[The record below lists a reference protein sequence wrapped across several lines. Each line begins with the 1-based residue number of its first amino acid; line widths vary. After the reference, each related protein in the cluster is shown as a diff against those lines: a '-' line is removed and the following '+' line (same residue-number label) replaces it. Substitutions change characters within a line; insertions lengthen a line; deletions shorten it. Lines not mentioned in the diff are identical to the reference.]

1 MRTAKEIACLLAQQ
15 AEAVASYLLPN
26 GKKYGSEWRV
36 GSVNGE
42 PGKSLA
48 VHLQGSK
55 AGVWCD
61 FAKGTQASGD
71 LLDLWA
77 EVRGIDL
84 GTAMKEA
91 AKYLGLPILQ
101 FEPNKAKKFA
111 RPNINLELLENKKI
125 NSPVKKYL
133 MEERRLTEKTI
144 EDFKIKEKGRNIV
157 FPYWRENEI
166 IFVKYLSIDRVNGKK
181 QISVEKN
188 CEPCLFGWHLIP
200 NNARSVTLCEGEID
214 AMTLHQY
221 GFPALSVPFGGG
233 TGNKHRWLD
242 YEFDRLAVFD
252 EIYLCFD
259 NDEEGK
265 AAETDLIARLGAHR
279 CRIVSLP
286 YKDANACL
294 QAQMTSLTMR
304 QLFDESKIL
313 DPQELKQ
320 ASSFVE
326 EVINEFYPP
335 DNQPLGI
342 YPPWQKAKDK
352 ILFRQEEL
360 SIWTGTNGHGKSQ
373 FLGHI
378 TLSAMKQDARVCI
391 ASLELK
397 PKRLLYRLTRQ
408 AAGLTNPTDG
418 YIRAIHEWY
427 NDQLW
432 VFDLLGTAK
441 VARLLEVFHYAWKR
455 YRINMFIIDS
465 FLKLDISE
473 DDYVTQKKFIEQ
485 LCDFKNQYPCH
496 IHLVVHPRKNVDE
509 HHFPG
514 KLDNK
519 GTGAISDL
527 ADNCF
532 TVWRNKKKEDLKRRQ
547 EQGYALSPK
556 EMEQLE
562 TTDCIWSCDKQRN
575 GDWEGKMGL
584 WFDRDSFQYL
594 SSPDHKPTQFVD
606 YSCVDCKQEPIYR
619 EEIKYGF

>member
-1 MRTAKEIACLLAQQ
+1 MAKEIAPLLAQQ
-15 AEAVASYLLPN
+15 VESIAAYLLPN
-26 GKKYGSEWRV
+26 GKREGSEWRV
-36 GSVNGE
+36 GSINGE

-48 VHLQGSK
+48 VHLGGNK
-55 AGVWCD
+55 AGIWCD
-61 FAKGTQASGD
+61 FAEGTQTGGD

-77 EVRGIDL
+77 GVRKISL
-84 GTAMKEA
+84 FEAMKEA
-91 AKYLGLPILQ
+91 ERYLGLSSMQ
-101 FEPNKAKKFA
+101 FEPYKPKKFT
-111 RPNINLELLENKKI
+111 RPNIHLKSLTKNKVD
-125 NSPVKKYL
+125 SPVKKYL
-133 MEERRLTEKTI
+133 IEERKLTEKTI

-157 FPYWRENEI
+157 FPYWRDNEI
-166 IFVKYLSIDRVNGKK
+166 VFVKYLSIDRVNGKK
-181 QISVEKN
+181 QISVEKD

-221 GFPALSVPFGGG
+221 GIAVLSVPFGGG

-242 YEFDRLAVFD
+242 YEFDRLSVFD
-252 EIYLCFD
+252 KIYLCFD

-265 AAETDLIARLGAHR
+265 SAATDLIARLGAHR
-279 CRIVSLP
+279 CRLVNLP
-286 YKDANACL
+286 HKDANACL
-294 QAQMTSLTMR
+294 QAEMTPLTMR
-304 QLFDESKIL
+304 SLFNESKTL

-320 ASSFVE
+320 ASSFVD

-378 TLSAMKQDARVCI
+378 ILSAMKQDARVCI

-408 AAGLTNPTDG
+408 AAGLEKPTEG

-427 NDQLW
+427 DDRLLI
-432 VFDLLGTAK
+432 FDLLGTAK
-441 VARLLEVFHYAWKR
+441 ADRLLEVFLYAWKR
-455 YRINMFIIDS
+455 YRINMFVIDS

-473 DDYVTQKKFIEQ
+473 DDYTAQKRFIEK

-496 IHLVVHPRKNVDE
+496 IHLVVHPRKNADE
-509 HHFPG
+509 HYQPG

-556 EMEQLE
+556 DMEELKSN
-562 TTDCIWSCDKQRN
+562 DCIWSCDKQRN
-575 GDWEGKMGL
+575 GDWEGKIGL
-584 WFDRDSFQYL
+584 SFDRNSFQYL
-594 SSPDHKPTQFVD
+594 GSPDHKPTQFVD
-606 YSCVDCKQEPIYR
+606 YSCPVEKILLPIVN
-619 EEIKYGF
+619 KN